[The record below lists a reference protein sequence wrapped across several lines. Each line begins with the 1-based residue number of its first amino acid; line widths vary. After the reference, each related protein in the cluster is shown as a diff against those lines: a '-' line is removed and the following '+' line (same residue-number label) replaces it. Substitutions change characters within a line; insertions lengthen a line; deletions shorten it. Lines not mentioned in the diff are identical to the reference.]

1 VTELYHIIV
10 NIILDHG
17 FEIAVILTLI
27 GIAFCI
33 YGVISKKNNREINNQ
48 TIISNTDITS
58 INSPNNINNKK
69 EKKTEIIMGFGIAF
83 IVLGIM
89 LIIFIIIAFAIGIF
103 MFIKLIE
110 FFSELD

>member
-1 VTELYHIIV
+1 LRIRGNVLVTELYHIIV

-69 EKKTEIIMGFGIAF
+69 ERKQRLSW
-83 IVLGIM
+83 VL
-89 LIIFIIIAFAIGIF
+89 
-103 MFIKLIE
+103 E
-110 FFSELD
+110 

>member
-1 VTELYHIIV
+1 
-10 NIILDHG
+10 
-17 FEIAVILTLI
+17 
-27 GIAFCI
+27 
-33 YGVISKKNNREINNQ
+33 
-48 TIISNTDITS
+48 
-58 INSPNNINNKK
+58 
-69 EKKTEIIMGFGIAF
+69 MGFGIAF